1 MAVIRYPAVA
11 GAFYPAD
18 PRRVAAMLAELV
30 VPDPEPVAALGV
42 MVPHAGWVFSGRCAG
57 ETLGRVDVP
66 PSVILLGPNH
76 TGMGA
81 PLAAAP
87 EDAWMTPVGRAEVD
101 HALLGEIA
109 SRCPDLV
116 PDAAAHRREHCL
128 EVEVP
133 LLLARRPDV
142 RIAPIVVGTHD
153 PDALARLG
161 KGIAEA
167 VAPRSPRPLILVSSD
182 MTHYEPAEVARSRD
196 MPVLER
202 LAACDPAGA
211 LAEVARRRVTMC
223 GIAPAV
229 AALEALGRLGCT
241 GGELVCYTHSG
252 EVTGDDREVVAYAG
266 MIFR

>member
-1 MAVIRYPAVA
+1 MAAIRYPAVA

-18 PRRVAAMLAELV
+18 PRRVAAMLSELV
-30 VPDPEPVAALGV
+30 VPAPDPVPAAGV
-42 MVPHAGWVFSGRCAG
+42 MVPHAGWIFSGRCAG
-57 ETLGRVDVP
+57 ATIGKVAVP
-66 PSVILLGPNH
+66 PTVVLLGPNH

-87 EDAWMTPVGRAEVD
+87 EDAWMTPAGKANIDRAFL
-101 HALLGEIA
+101 A
-109 SRCPDLV
+109 DLV
-116 PDAAAHRREHCL
+116 RHDPEVSLDAAAHRREHCL

-153 PDALARLG
+153 PGALERLGRALAAVV
-161 KGIAEA
+161 AE
-167 VAPRSPRPLILVSSD
+167 REPRPLLLVSSD
-182 MTHYEPAEVARSRD
+182 MTHYEPAEVARARD
-196 MPVLER
+196 LPVLER
-202 LAACDPAGA
+202 LAACDPDGV
-211 LAEVARRRVTMC
+211 LAEVARRGVTMC
-223 GIAPAV
+223 GVAPAV
-229 AALEALGRLGCT
+229 AVLHALRDLGCT